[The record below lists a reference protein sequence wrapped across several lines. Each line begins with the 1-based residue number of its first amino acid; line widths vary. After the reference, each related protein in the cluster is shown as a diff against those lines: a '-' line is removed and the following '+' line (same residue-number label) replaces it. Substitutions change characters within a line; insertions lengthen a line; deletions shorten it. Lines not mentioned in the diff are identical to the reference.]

1 MLFRNGIINPT
12 EVQTNIK
19 MQNIFKDTVFIK
31 GVLDIKKMP
40 IDDGFEFV
48 LAGRSN
54 AGKSSALNC
63 LAKNKKLARTSKTPG
78 RTTEINFFKVTDEI
92 KLVDLPGYGFS
103 KISTD
108 KKKNLNILL
117 DKYFSTRKSLRAAVI
132 FMDIRHPLR
141 ENDVQMIEF
150 CNKYSVPFISVL
162 TKSDKLNN
170 SAISKSIKDIERKFN
185 SQNVIVTSSKNDE
198 GFDKLSKKILEFIE

>member
-19 MQNIFKDTVFIK
+19 MQNIFKHTVFIK

-103 KISTD
+103 KISAD

-117 DKYFSTRKSLRAAVI
+117 DKYFSTRKSLRAAII
-132 FMDIRHPLR
+132 FMDIRHPLK
-141 ENDVQMIEF
+141 DSDIQMMEF
-150 CNKYSVPFISVL
+150 CKKYGVPFISVL
-162 TKSDKLNN
+162 TKSDKLNS
-170 SAISKSIKDIERKFN
+170 SAISKSTRDVKEKLG
-185 SQNVIVTSSKNDE
+185 SLSVIITSAKNDK
-198 GFDKLSKKILEFIE
+198 GFDKLTKKILEFLK

>member
-1 MLFRNGIINPT
+1 
-12 EVQTNIK
+12 
-19 MQNIFKDTVFIK
+19 MQNIFHQTTFIK
-31 GVLDIKKMP
+31 GVLNIKHAP
-40 IDDGFEFV
+40 PDEGFEFV

-103 KISTD
+103 KMSVD
-108 KKKNLNILL
+108 KKKNLDSLL
-117 DKYFSTRKSLRAAVI
+117 DSYFSSRQSLCAAII
-132 FMDIRHPLR
+132 FMDIRHPLK
-141 ENDVQMIEF
+141 NSDIQMMEF
-150 CNKYSVPFISVL
+150 CHKYEVPFIPVL

-170 SAISKSIKDIERKFN
+170 SAISKSIKDVEKKLN
-185 SQNVIVTSSKNDE
+185 SRSVIVTSSKDDE
-198 GFDKLSKKILEFIE
+198 GFDKLSKKILEFVE

>member
-1 MLFRNGIINPT
+1 
-12 EVQTNIK
+12 
-19 MQNIFKDTVFIK
+19 MQNIFHQTTFIK
-31 GVLDIKKMP
+31 GVLNIKHAP
-40 IDDGFEFV
+40 PDEGFEFV

-103 KISTD
+103 KMSVD
-108 KKKNLNILL
+108 KKKSLDSLL
-117 DKYFSTRKSLRAAVI
+117 DSYFSSRQSLCAAII
-132 FMDIRHPLR
+132 FMDIRHPLK
-141 ENDVQMIEF
+141 NSDIQMMEF
-150 CNKYSVPFISVL
+150 CHKYEVPFIPVL

-170 SAISKSIKDIERKFN
+170 SAISKSIKDVEKKLHSR
-185 SQNVIVTSSKNDE
+185 SVIVTSSKDDE
-198 GFDKLSKKILEFIE
+198 GFDKLSKKILEFVE

>member
-1 MLFRNGIINPT
+1 
-12 EVQTNIK
+12 
-19 MQNIFKDTVFIK
+19 MQNIFHQTTFIK
-31 GVLDIKKMP
+31 GVLNIKHAP
-40 IDDGFEFV
+40 PDEGFEFV

-103 KISTD
+103 KMSVD
-108 KKKNLNILL
+108 KKKNLDSLL
-117 DKYFSTRKSLRAAVI
+117 DSYFSSRQSLCAAII
-132 FMDIRHPLR
+132 FMDIRHPLK
-141 ENDVQMIEF
+141 NSDIQMMEF
-150 CNKYSVPFISVL
+150 CHKYEVPFIPVL

-170 SAISKSIKDIERKFN
+170 SAISKSIKDVEKKLHSR
-185 SQNVIVTSSKNDE
+185 SVIVTSSKDDE
-198 GFDKLSKKILEFIE
+198 GFDKLSKKILEFVE

>member
-103 KISTD
+103 KISAD

-117 DKYFSTRKSLRAAVI
+117 DKYFSTRKSLRAAII
-132 FMDIRHPLR
+132 FMDIRHPLK
-141 ENDVQMIEF
+141 DSDIQMMEF
-150 CNKYSVPFISVL
+150 CKEYGVPFISVL
-162 TKSDKLNN
+162 TKSDKLNI
-170 SAISKSIKDIERKFN
+170 SAISKSTR
-185 SQNVIVTSSKNDE
+185 NVKEKLGSPSVIITSAKNDE
-198 GFDKLSKKILEFIE
+198 GFDKLTEKILEFLK

>member
-1 MLFRNGIINPT
+1 MTIINF
-12 EVQTNIK
+12 QTATFLSSAPSLSKCPPDEGIE
-19 MQNIFKDTVFIK
+19 IAF
-31 GVLDIKKMP
+31 
-40 IDDGFEFV
+40 
-48 LAGRSN
+48 AGRSN
-54 AGKSSALNC
+54 AGKSTALNT
-63 LAKNKKLARTSKTPG
+63 LTKNKKLAKTSKTPG

-170 SAISKSIKDIERKFN
+170 SAISKSIKDIERKLN
-185 SQNVIVTSSKNDE
+185 SHNVIVTSSKNDE